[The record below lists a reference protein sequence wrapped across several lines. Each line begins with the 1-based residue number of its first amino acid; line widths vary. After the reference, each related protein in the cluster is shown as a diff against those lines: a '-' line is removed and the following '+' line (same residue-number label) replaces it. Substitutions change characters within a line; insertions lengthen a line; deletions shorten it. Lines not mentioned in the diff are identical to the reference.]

1 MYFDLPFSSQVGYK
15 VRLEGVKGSDT
26 HLLFCTTGI
35 LLRRLLVD
43 RSLKGV
49 THIIVDEIH
58 ERGINE
64 GTSFTNSYFKDRQGK
79 ESIVNFYVCLMTDFL
94 LIVLKDLLPRRPEL
108 RLVLMS
114 ATLDAQL
121 FSSYFG
127 GVPMVQ
133 IPVSDRFYHPSLSFF
148 LVLSF
153 RLVIYTMIVAKFC
166 LLHSTSYLEA

>member
-1 MYFDLPFSSQVGYK
+1 MNILGQSVTVPPLLSVFYLQVGYK
-15 VRLEGVKGSDT
+15 VRLEGMKGRDT

-35 LLRRLLVD
+35 LLRRLLID
-43 RSLKGV
+43 RSLNGV

-64 GTSFTNSYFKDRQGK
+64 GILCVYSLCKIKQDKDSFLTSL
-79 ESIVNFYVCLMTDFL
+79 YVLMTDFL

-114 ATLDAQL
+114 ATLDAKL

-127 GVPMVQ
+127 GAPMVQ
-133 IPVSDRFYHPSLSFF
+133 IPVSVWLYHP
-148 LVLSF
+148 
-153 RLVIYTMIVAKFC
+153 C
-166 LLHSTSYLEA
+166 L

>member
-1 MYFDLPFSSQVGYK
+1 MFSLQVGYK
-15 VRLEGVKGSDT
+15 VRLEGVKGRDT

-35 LLRRLLVD
+35 LLRRLLID

-64 GTSFTNSYFKDRQGK
+64 GTSCIYSFYKSKLGKD
-79 ESIVNFYVCLMTDFL
+79 SFLTFMYVAMTDFL
-94 LIVLKDLLPRRPEL
+94 LIVLRDLLPRRPEL

-114 ATLDAQL
+114 ATLDAEL

-127 GVPMVQ
+127 GVPRVQ
-133 IPVSDRFYHPSLSFF
+133 IPVSNRFHHASLYLTLSLSQ
-148 LVLSF
+148 SF
-153 RLVIYTMIVAKFC
+153 RLVLYHDCSKSY
-166 LLHSTSYLEA
+166 LLHSSSYLET